1 MAVLSTKELTRHYQ
15 RGSETVRALS
25 DVNLE
30 IDPGRLVALVG
41 PSGSG
46 KTTLMN
52 LIGCLDRPT
61 AGEVHLRGRRVD
73 NLTQRELTRVRRR
86 GIGFIFQNFYLLP
99 ELSAR
104 ENVALPMLFDRRKHR
119 LEKADK
125 LLQQVGLGE
134 RLDHLPSELSGGE
147 MQRVAI
153 ARALA
158 NDPALVLADEPTG
171 KLDSK
176 NGEAIAAL
184 FVDLTASGVSV
195 LMATHDIGLSEK
207 ADEIVRLKDGV
218 RVSA

>member
-104 ENVALPMLFDRRKHR
+104 ENVALPMLFDRRTHR
-119 LEKADK
+119 LEKADR

-171 KLDSK
+171 KLDTK

-184 FVDLTASGVSV
+184 FADLTASGVSV
-195 LMATHDIGLSEK
+195 LMATHDLSLSDK
-207 ADEIVRLKDGV
+207 ANEIVRLRDGI